1 MEQGKTNKYF
11 CIPCPNFVL
20 QIECDFIRGFLR
32 GKYDG
37 GQYCVALAL
46 IENGVPVL
54 GLLGCPN
61 LPSNPLHENY
71 EWAKNEQGEVDMI
84 TEKDR
89 GCIFVAHR
97 GGGCFQLPLYS
108 PKGDDHDLSGAQRV
122 QTTQSGSLPL
132 EQSRFCI
139 GVEKYG
145 DPEGKVSAIATKIH
159 GKLDD
164 DGDILFTRRMDS
176 QVKYGVVARGG
187 SEFITRLPKK
197 SYQEW
202 IWDHA
207 AGRIVIEEAG
217 GKQTDTEG
225 NLIDYGLGAKLDMN
239 VNGILIS
246 SGGMYHDALLDA
258 YQEQEQ
264 ERSKE

>member
-1 MEQGKTNKYF
+1 MN
-11 CIPCPNFVL
+11 
-20 QIECDFIRGFLR
+20 RGFLR

-61 LPSNPLHENY
+61 LPSDPLDENY
-71 EWAKNEQGEVDMI
+71 EWSKNESGDVDMMN
-84 TEKDR
+84 EKDR

-108 PKGDDHDLSGAQRV
+108 PKGDDDDLSGAQRV
-122 QTTQSGSLPL
+122 QTTKAGSLPL
-132 EQSRFCI
+132 KQSRFCI

-246 SGGMYHDALLDA
+246 SGGIYHDALLDA
-258 YQEQEQ
+258 YREQEQ
-264 ERSKE
+264 ERSASQ